1 MLLSD
6 ETRLS
11 RRISIRWE
19 RQLFKHKLI
28 PPFHTGPWGSL
39 VSFVLGVHVTPVQI
53 WAGPLLHPLFI
64 RFRSA
69 SSCPHAPRLIS
80 HASAGGFLER
90 DGFVHEFDDDLP
102 DDVVVSMMRTP
113 PLSCACP
120 PGDGTRPIEMRGGNS
135 SVFRHPHPLVDAV
148 QSSAAFFSASTIL
161 SYLASVSVSIV
172 ASVDGSNASS
182 SVQRSGLHLLA

>member
-120 PGDGTRPIEMRGGNS
+120 PGDGTRPCG
-135 SVFRHPHPLVDAV
+135 AV
-148 QSSAAFFSASTIL
+148 TRQSSDIRTPSSMQFKVLQPSSAPRR
-161 SYLASVSVSIV
+161 
-172 ASVDGSNASS
+172 SS
-182 SVQRSGLHLLA
+182 RIWQACP

>member
-1 MLLSD
+1 MVLISYTTISPSKLSINSTPATSILCACKNCSNVCTSGVLESISVRSENLSALSISHTPPANSGKALL
-6 ETRLS
+6 
-11 RRISIRWE
+11 
-19 RQLFKHKLI
+19 
-28 PPFHTGPWGSL
+28 
-39 VSFVLGVHVTPVQI
+39 
-53 WAGPLLHPLFI
+53 
-64 RFRSA
+64 RS
-69 SSCPHAPRLIS
+69 IS

-90 DGFVHEFDDDLP
+90 DGFLHEFDDDLP

-135 SVFRHPHPLVDAV
+135 SVFRHPHLPVDAV

-182 SVQRSGLHLLA
+182 SVQRSG